1 MTDAID
7 PAVLAAARQGDAKAF
22 DALVRPHRRVL
33 SAHCYRMLGSVAD
46 ADDAVQETLV
56 RAWKSLAGWQ
66 ERASLRSWLHRIATN
81 VCIDAASARKRRA
94 LPNEIAAPLGPG
106 ERPSPSADDDVPWLE
121 PASAEHWQ
129 DETPEAAISARESV
143 RVAFMCALQRL
154 PATQR
159 AVLLLRDVLGWS
171 ADEVAESLETSVA
184 AVNSALQR
192 ARATLG
198 TKPAPTHR
206 DEDALRALLDRYMHA
221 WESGAPETFA
231 SVLREDA
238 ILTMPP
244 MAAWLSGREA
254 IADFVVFARGAMG
267 EVRGVATLANGEPA
281 VAFYLRAP
289 GDDRF
294 RAAAI
299 HVPRFDGDR
308 IAEVHAFLLPHRF
321 ALFGLP
327 DALDG

>member
-1 MTDAID
+1 MSQAID
-7 PAVLAAARQGDAKAF
+7 PAVLSAARTGDARAF
-22 DALVRPHRRVL
+22 EELVRPHRRVL
-33 SAHCYRMLGSVAD
+33 SAHCYRMLGSLAD

-56 RAWKSLAGWQ
+56 RAWKGMATWE

-81 VCIDAASARKRRA
+81 VCIDAAASRKRRA
-94 LPNEIAAPLGPG
+94 MPNELVAALAPG
-106 ERPSPSADDDVPWLE
+106 ERPAPSPDDEVPWLE
-121 PASAEHWQ
+121 PAPSEMWE

-171 ADEVAESLETSVA
+171 AEEVAESLETTVA

-198 TKPAPTHR
+198 SKPAPQTR
-206 DEDALRALLDRYMHA
+206 DEGALRSLLDRYMQA
-221 WESGAPETFA
+221 WDSGAPDVLAT
-231 SVLREDA
+231 VLREDA

-244 MAAWLSGREA
+244 MAAWLAGREA
-254 IADFVVFARGAMG
+254 IVDFLAFARAAFG
-267 EVRGVATLANGEPA
+267 EPKCVPIVASGGPA
-281 VAFYLRAP
+281 VAMYLRKP

-299 HVPRFDGDR
+299 HVPVFDGDR
-308 IAEVHAFLLPHRF
+308 MVEVHAFLLPSLFPLF
-321 ALFGLP
+321 ALP
-327 DALDG
+327 ESMS